1 MRDAMLVAAG
11 GATGALARYL
21 IGLAFVSRTSG
32 TLPWHTFAINVS
44 GALLLGLLMGVALR
58 SGEAAEPWLLLLGTG
73 LLGGFTTF
81 STLAFE
87 GVSLFESGRGATAML
102 YAFGS
107 VAVGLLAAWVGLAT
121 TRAF

>member
-21 IGLAFVSRTSG
+21 IGLAFVARTSG
-32 TLPWHTFAINVS
+32 SMPWHTFAINIS

-58 SGEAAEPWLLLLGTG
+58 SGEAAEPWILLIGTG

-87 GVSLFESGRGATAML
+87 GVSLFESGRAGTAML

-107 VAVGLLAAWVGLAT
+107 IALGLLAAWAGLAAA
-121 TRAF
+121 RAF